1 MLRINDEISIPDW
14 CLQFTAT
21 KGGGPGGQHVNKNAT
36 GIELRVHIPSLPILE
51 AVKQRLLKMRD
62 RRINQEGWIVIIA
75 TGSRSQEMN
84 KNEALERLRQ
94 MVAKAAQ
101 RRKRRRPTKPTRG
114 SIERRLQQ
122 KKERGAIKSRRKN
135 MPNDYEADT

>member
-36 GIELRVHIPSLPILE
+36 GIELRVHVASLPVPEPL
-51 AVKQRLLKMRD
+51 KQRILKMRD
-62 RRINQEGWIVIIA
+62 RRINQDGWIVIIA

-94 MVAKAAQ
+94 IIAKAAQ

-122 KKERGAIKSRRKN
+122 KKERSSIKARRKN
-135 MPNDYEADT
+135 MPNDFDEA